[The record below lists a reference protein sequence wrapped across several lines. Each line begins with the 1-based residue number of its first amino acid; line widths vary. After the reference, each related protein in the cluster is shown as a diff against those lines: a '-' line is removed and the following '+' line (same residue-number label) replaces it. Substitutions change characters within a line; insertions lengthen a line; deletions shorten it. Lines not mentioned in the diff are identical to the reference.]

1 MIIAGV
7 DPGKTGGIAVCDTE
21 NPGRIKAC
29 PMPVSGKE
37 IDGEMLAR
45 YLSDVNLVILEKV
58 AARPGQGVSSMFK
71 FGMVYGI
78 VQGVCLGRKIPFELV
93 TPQRWKKIVLADT
106 KKDKDAAISYCR
118 RRFPDVSLLATER
131 SRKPHDG
138 MADALCLMEYG
149 RRQIAGIVSTLA
161 TNAGR
166 KAA

>member
-7 DPGKTGGIAVCDTE
+7 DPGKTGGIAVIDTSTP
-21 NPGRIKAC
+21 NRVKAA
-29 PMPVSGKE
+29 PMPIAGKE

-106 KKDKDAAISYCR
+106 KKDKDAAVAYCR
-118 RRFPDVSLLATER
+118 RRFPQVSLKATER
-131 SRKPHDG
+131 SRKDHDG

-149 RRQIAGIVSTLA
+149 RRQIAGIVAHSVDV
-161 TNAGR
+161 AGG